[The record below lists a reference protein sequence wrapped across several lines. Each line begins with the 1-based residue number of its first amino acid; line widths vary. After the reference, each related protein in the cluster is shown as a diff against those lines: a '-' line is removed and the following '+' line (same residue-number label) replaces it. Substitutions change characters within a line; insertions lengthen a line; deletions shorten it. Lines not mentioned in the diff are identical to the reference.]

1 MAGQVTTALGTARAT
16 VPFSLLLSQLHYM
29 REIDSHIATRVSGA
43 FHDPIA
49 VLPQISISRGIRDEG
64 SQVPK
69 LHRPQI
75 LTTVALPSFRSDPQK
90 QEISLQ
96 GLRNRLQPV
105 WLS

>member
-1 MAGQVTTALGTARAT
+1 
-16 VPFSLLLSQLHYM
+16 M
-29 REIDSHIATRVSGA
+29 REIDSHIATQVSGA

-49 VLPQISISRGIRDEG
+49 VFPQISISRGSRDEG

-69 LHRPQI
+69 LHRPEM
-75 LTTVALPSFRSDPQK
+75 LTTVALPSFSSDPRT

-105 WLS
+105 RLS